1 MKIKAQN
8 QFSGAGALFLSG
20 FFYALYGVLTRYVL
34 YDMGLFYQ
42 SASRYFV
49 GLLIFF
55 LLVKIFGS
63 LKPIKRKDIKWFVAL
78 AFFAF
83 AVNIPFYIAVN
94 NLPLGTTLFLF
105 YASSLIS
112 SYLFG
117 FFALK
122 EKLSRIKII
131 VLFLAII
138 GIYLIYKENFQ
149 LTEPIF
155 CLSAILSGSFFGF
168 YSTANKTINLKY
180 PTLQI
185 NLINYL
191 LVFLLTTPF
200 IFINRETINLNFLS
214 FSWIINII
222 YALVMVFASFCT
234 VYGFKYIEAQK
245 GSLILLSELIFVVIN
260 GFIFFKEIPGVSVI
274 IGGIIILISLIL
286 PNIQFRISKINNT

>member
-1 MKIKAQN
+1 MATKVRE

-20 FFYALYGVLTRYVL
+20 FLYSLYGVLTRYVL
-34 YDMGLFYQ
+34 HDMGLFYQ

-78 AFFAF
+78 AVFAF
-83 AVNIPFYIAVN
+83 AVNIPFYIAVD
-94 NLPLGTTLFLF
+94 NLPLGTALFLF

-131 VLFLAII
+131 ALFLAII
-138 GIYLIYKENFQ
+138 GIYLIYKESFQ
-149 LTEPIF
+149 LTKPVF
-155 CLSAILSGSFFGF
+155 CLAAILSGSFFGL
-168 YSTANKTINLKY
+168 YSTANKMVNLKY

-185 NLINYL
+185 NLINYF
-191 LVFLLTTPF
+191 LVFLITAPF
-200 IFINRETINLNFLS
+200 VLINKEIVNLNLLS
-214 FSWIINII
+214 FGWLINII
-222 YALVMVFASFCT
+222 YTLAMIAASFCT

-260 GFIFFKEIPGVSVI
+260 GFIFFKEVPGFIVI
-274 IGGIIILISLIL
+274 IGGIFILAALTL
-286 PNIQFRISKINNT
+286 PNINLKTGVKN

>member
-1 MKIKAQN
+1 MAIKVRK
-8 QFSGAGALFLSG
+8 QFSGVGALFLSG
-20 FFYALYGVLTRYVL
+20 FFYSLYGVLTRYVL
-34 YDMGLFYQ
+34 HDMGLFYQ

-78 AFFAF
+78 AVFAF
-83 AVNIPFYIAVN
+83 AVNIPFYIAVD
-94 NLPLGTTLFLF
+94 NLPLGTALFLF

-131 VLFLAII
+131 ALFLAIV
-138 GIYLIYKENFQ
+138 GIYLIYKESFQ
-149 LTEPIF
+149 LTKPVFWIA
-155 CLSAILSGSFFGF
+155 AIISGGFFGL
-168 YSTANKTINLKY
+168 YSTTNKMVNLKY

-185 NLINYL
+185 NFINYF
-191 LVFLLTTPF
+191 LVFLLTAPF
-200 IFINRETINLNFLS
+200 VFIRREIVNLNLLS

-222 YALVMVFASFCT
+222 YALVMIFASFCT

-260 GFIFFKEIPGVSVI
+260 GFIFFKEVPGLIVI
-274 IGGIIILISLIL
+274 IGGIFILAALTL
-286 PNIQFRISKINNT
+286 PNINLKMGMKN